1 MEIHSYFSS
10 LIGFVYNPEHSKLEK
25 KLIKKCFKLKEKIKK
40 GGNNWLSK
48 NTYNTLS
55 TYNLINDKDF
65 LPLQNFINKSVLN
78 YCNELKIDTSNLNK
92 SPNYGWFNLYNKY
105 DYQEYH
111 IHGDSIIS
119 TIYFLKC
126 DDDSAR
132 TFFKTTI
139 NEMSK
144 IKYIEKNHLT
154 YKDIQIVPKP
164 GLLVIFDSS
173 LPHCVEQHMSKEP
186 RISLAYNYKELN

>member
-1 MEIHSYFSS
+1 MEIRPYFSS
-10 LIGFVYNPEHSKLEK
+10 LIGFVYNEEHLKIEK
-25 KLIKKCFKLKEKIKK
+25 KLINKCFKLKEKIKK
-40 GGNNWLSK
+40 GGKNWMSK

-55 TYNLINDKDF
+55 TYNLVNDKDF
-65 LPLQNFINKSVLN
+65 LPLQNFITQSVLN
-78 YCNELKIDTSNLNK
+78 YCNKLNIDVSNLNT
-92 SPNYGWFNLYNKY
+92 SPHYGWFNLYKKY

-111 IHGDSIIS
+111 IHGDSMIS

-126 DDDSAR
+126 NDESAK

-144 IKYIEKNHLT
+144 IKYIEHNDFT

-173 LPHCVEQHMSKEP
+173 LPHSVEQHMSKEP
-186 RISLAYNYKELN
+186 RISLAYNYKELR